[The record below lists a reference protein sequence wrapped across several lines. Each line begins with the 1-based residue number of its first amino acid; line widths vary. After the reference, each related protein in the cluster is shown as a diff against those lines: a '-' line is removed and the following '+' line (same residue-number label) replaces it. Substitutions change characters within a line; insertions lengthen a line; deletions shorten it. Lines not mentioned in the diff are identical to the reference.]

1 MKNLSYT
8 EVVTTPNY
16 LYVFNFEKNFVYME
30 TKKWMQNNLTNSIY
44 YCIIYVILVFGGK
57 YYMLKRQRFNLRG
70 ALVLWSSLLSLFSI
84 IGLSRTLPEMIHILT
99 YHGFY
104 HSVCIPSFIE
114 QDVVSG
120 FWAWM
125 FALSKLLEFG
135 DTIFIVLRK
144 QELIFLHWYHHITVF
159 LYTWFSYA
167 DNIASARWFMVLNYF
182 VHSIMYSYYALKAM
196 RYKTPV
202 FIPMLITILQ
212 ITQMILGC
220 IISIVSY
227 HYLESHKE
235 CKNSRIHMIFSI
247 LMYLSY
253 FILFCK
259 FFYKSYI
266 DKNGKFQKKMT
277 INGTMDHKKFKAN

>member
-1 MKNLSYT
+1 M
-8 EVVTTPNY
+8 
-16 LYVFNFEKNFVYME
+16 
-30 TKKWMQNNLTNSIY
+30 
-44 YCIIYVILVFGGK
+44 
-57 YYMLKRQRFNLRG
+57 
-70 ALVLWSSLLSLFSI
+70 
-84 IGLSRTLPEMIHILT
+84 
-99 YHGFY
+99 
-104 HSVCIPSFIE
+104 
-114 QDVVSG
+114 VSG
-120 FWAWM
+120 FWSWM

-144 QELIFLHWYHHITVF
+144 QELIFLHWYHHITV
-159 LYTWFSYA
+159 LVYAWFSYA
-167 DNIASARWFMVLNYF
+167 NNIASARWFMVLNYF

-235 CKNSRIHMIFSI
+235 CKNLRIHMIFSI

-266 DKNGKFQKKMT
+266 DKNGKFQKKIT